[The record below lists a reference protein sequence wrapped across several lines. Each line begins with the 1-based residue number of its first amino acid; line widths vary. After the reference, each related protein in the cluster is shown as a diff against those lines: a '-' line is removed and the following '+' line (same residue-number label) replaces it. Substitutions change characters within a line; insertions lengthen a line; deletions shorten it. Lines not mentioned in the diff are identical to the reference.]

1 MSKAT
6 AILVKAHRPLRFLP
20 PADLQAL
27 ERIIFHWFSG
37 LDTVHNKRWRRT
49 WARLFH
55 SKVVQPIWQL
65 YDLADRSGPFHR
77 RHMTIEGQIF
87 EYQEAFPLTKAGKE
101 GFRDWLKTGAHFGHY
116 EASAGQLVFVPSSLS
131 YDDCS
136 DAEMREFHEAA
147 IEFLGTPYALETLWP
162 VVKPHQRIEMLEA
175 ALRPPEGEEQP

>member
-1 MSKAT
+1 VSKAT

-37 LDTVHNKRWRRT
+37 LDAVHNKRWRLA
-49 WARLFH
+49 WKRLFH
-55 SKVVQPIWQL
+55 ATVPQPVWQL
-65 YDLADRSGPFHR
+65 YDLADRSGPYHA
-77 RHMTIEGQIF
+77 RHMAIEGRIF
-87 EYQEAFPLTKAGKE
+87 ENQDGFLLRE
-101 GFRDWLKTGAHFGHY
+101 GFRKWLKTGAAFGHY
-116 EASAGQLVFVPSSLS
+116 EASGGHLVFVPSSLS

-136 DAEMREFHEAA
+136 DAEMREFHEDAMVY
-147 IEFLGTPYALETLWP
+147 LRTPLALETLWP